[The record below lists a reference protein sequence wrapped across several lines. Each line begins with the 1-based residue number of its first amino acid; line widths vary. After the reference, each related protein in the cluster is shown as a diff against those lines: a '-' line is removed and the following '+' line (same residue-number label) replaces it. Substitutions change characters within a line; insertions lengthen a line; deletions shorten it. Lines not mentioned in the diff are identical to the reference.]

1 MMKLTQLRNIVAI
14 AERGSLRAAARHLG
28 LAQPAVSRSLQELER
43 DLGVPLFE
51 RRTQGMVLTPI
62 GVSFARRASI
72 ILTEVRHAREEVDQ
86 LHGGTTGTVV
96 AALSIVPHIALLP
109 QAIRP
114 FRARYPK
121 VQLHVIE
128 GSYPTVET
136 GLRDGSIDF
145 YVGPPPERAL
155 PQDLLQEK
163 LFDNKRIILCRK
175 LHPLAKA
182 SSLRELTEAEW
193 LTTSITHRAQEE
205 LGEVFA
211 SHHLPAPRLA
221 LRSQSAL
228 TLIVSLM
235 HSDLLAMVPDQLES
249 LPVTADAL
257 VAISVRET
265 LPSRPTVTV
274 RRGGVPLTPAAEF
287 LIDLIRRGQTRSRPL
302 PEVRSPPPRSRTA
315 KADKAQGCL

>member
-62 GVSFARRASI
+62 GVSFARRASV

-96 AALSIVPHIALLP
+96 AALSIIPHIALLP
-109 QAIRP
+109 SAINP
-114 FRARYPK
+114 FRSRYPK
-121 VQLHVIE
+121 VQLQIIE
-128 GSYPTVET
+128 GLYPTVEA

-155 PQDLLQEK
+155 PQDLLQDK
-163 LFDNKRIILCRK
+163 LFDNRRVVLCRNQ
-175 LHPLAKA
+175 HPLAA
-182 SSLRELTEAEW
+182 ATSLRELTEAEW
-193 LTTSITHRAQEE
+193 LTTSITHRDQEE

-211 SHHLPAPRLA
+211 SYRLPPPRLA

-228 TLIVSLM
+228 TLIISLM
-235 HSDLLAMVPDQLES
+235 HSDLLAMVPDQLKS
-249 LPVTADAL
+249 FPTTADAL
-257 VAISVRET
+257 VAIPVREA
-265 LPSRPTVTV
+265 LPSRPTVTI
-274 RRGGVPLTPAAEF
+274 RRGGIPLTPAAEF
-287 LIDLIRRGQTRSRPL
+287 LIDLMRADRPRRL
-302 PEVRSPPPRSRTA
+302 
-315 KADKAQGCL
+315 

>member
-62 GVSFARRASI
+62 GVSFARRASV

-96 AALSIVPHIALLP
+96 AALSIIPHIALLP
-109 QAIRP
+109 QAINP
-114 FRARYPK
+114 FRSRYPRI
-121 VQLHVIE
+121 QLQIIE
-128 GSYPTVET
+128 GLYPTVEA

-145 YVGPPPERAL
+145 YVGPPERAL
-155 PQDLLQEK
+155 PQDLLQDK
-163 LFDNKRIILCRK
+163 LFDNRRVVLCRK
-175 LHPLAKA
+175 QHPLAA
-182 SSLRELTEAEW
+182 ATSLRELTEAEW
-193 LTTSITHRAQEE
+193 LTTSITHRDQEE

-211 SHHLPAPRLA
+211 SYRLPPPRLA

-228 TLIVSLM
+228 TLIIALM
-235 HSDLLAMVPDQLES
+235 HSDLLAMLPDQMQS
-249 LPVTADAL
+249 FPITANAL
-257 VAISVRET
+257 VAIPVREA
-265 LPSRPTVTV
+265 LPSRPTVTI
-274 RRGGVPLTPAAEF
+274 RRGGIPLTPAAEF
-287 LIDLIRRGQTRSRPL
+287 LIDLMRRGQAQPTPL
-302 PEVRSPPPRSRTA
+302 PPPRQRRAAGT
-315 KADKAQGCL
+315 DKSGRL

>member
-96 AALSIVPHIALLP
+96 AAMSIIPHIALLP

-128 GSYPTVET
+128 GLYPTVEA

-155 PQDLLQEK
+155 SQDLLQEK
-163 LFDNKRIILCRK
+163 LFDNTRIVLCRK
-175 LHPLAKA
+175 MHPLAKA
-182 SSLRELTEAEW
+182 TSLRELTDAEW

-211 SHHLPAPRLA
+211 SYDLPAPRLA
-221 LRSQSAL
+221 IRSQSAL
-228 TLIVSLM
+228 TMIISLQ
-235 HSDLLAMVPDQLES
+235 HSDLLAMVPDQFKA
-249 LPVTADAL
+249 LPVTAGAL
-257 VAISVRET
+257 VAIPVQET

-287 LIDLIRRGQTRSRPL
+287 LIDLIRRGHKRAQ
-302 PEVRSPPPRSRTA
+302 PPSDVPAPPRRSRTA
-315 KADKAQGCL
+315 TASKSGRR